1 MKKTSKYLNLSG
13 PYEIPLDELGLDEDS
28 SINVLP
34 LKFFSIRTDRMT
46 VRLRLPANFTYQ
58 LLLPRIEQSI
68 GYYLKNVNNWMLK
81 SQSAGSF
88 GKTI

>member
-13 PYEIPLDELGLDEDS
+13 FYESPLDELGLDEDDL
-28 SINVLP
+28 INVLP
-34 LKFFSIRTDRMT
+34 LKFFSLRTDRMT

-58 LLLPRIEQSI
+58 LLLPKIEQSI